1 MYYLYQMVETMTFF
15 CHVLTLFVAFS
26 VTLNQGN
33 YGKNDDDNDVLIVLE
48 GIYAENDVDNN
59 VLIVLHGLMNGCYI
73 KILYHEVNL

>member
-33 YGKNDDDNDVLIVLE
+33 YGENDDDNDVLIVL
-48 GIYAENDVDNN
+48 
-59 VLIVLHGLMNGCYI
+59 HGLMDGCDI